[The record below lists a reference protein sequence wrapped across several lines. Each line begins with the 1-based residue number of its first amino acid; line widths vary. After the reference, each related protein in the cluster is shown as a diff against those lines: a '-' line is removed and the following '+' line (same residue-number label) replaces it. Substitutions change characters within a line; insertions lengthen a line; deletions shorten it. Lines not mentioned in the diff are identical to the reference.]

1 MRTLLIPFMLSLCAC
16 SSKMVAPPGSTTPDP
31 NAPINEADRPGV
43 VSYLN
48 EGISSVR
55 QARRRNAY
63 KKMHDACAGPYR
75 IDREGD
81 QVDGGVVVGG
91 AHVAVLTR
99 SHRWYIQFSCVRA
112 GATPDTT
119 LQHNDSTSQYDLAAV
134 SNTRLKLS
142 APVPN
147 GS

>member
-1 MRTLLIPFMLSLCAC
+1 MRTWLIPFMLSLCAC

-63 KKMHDACAGPYR
+63 KKMHDACAGRYR

-99 SHRWYIQFSCVRA
+99 SHRWYIQFSCVRP
-112 GATPDTT
+112 GATPGTA
-119 LQHNDSTSQYDLAAV
+119 LQHLASTHMGCVGAL
-134 SNTRLKLS
+134 
-142 APVPN
+142 
-147 GS
+147 